1 MWQAIWST
9 VVQEFSDIPDVEAIT
24 RISVRL
30 TVAAVLGGLIG
41 YERER
46 KSRSAGVRTHM
57 LVCVGTAV
65 FVIGPMQA
73 GMQINDMSRVL
84 QGIVQGIGFLGAGA
98 IVIGTMSQRTQGL
111 TTAAGVWAT
120 AAVGMLAGLGLESTA
135 VLVTIFVLIILAFLP
150 LILNSLSQS
159 TISVR
164 EKKLA
169 PKQDQPDDLE

>member
-1 MWQAIWST
+1 
-9 VVQEFSDIPDVEAIT
+9 
-24 RISVRL
+24 
-30 TVAAVLGGLIG
+30 
-41 YERER
+41 
-46 KSRSAGVRTHM
+46 
-57 LVCVGTAV
+57 
-65 FVIGPMQA
+65 MQA

-150 LILNSLSQS
+150 LVLNSLSHS
-159 TISVR
+159 TVSGR

-169 PKQDQPDDLE
+169 PRQNQPDHPK